1 MMSTEIA
8 IRGVRKQ
15 YGRGNKAVAVLES
28 IDLTVAPGELFFL
41 LGPSGCGKT
50 TLLRIIAGL
59 IAPTSGRIL
68 LNGSDVTDT
77 PAEKR
82 DTAMVFQ
89 NYALWPHMTV
99 LDNVAFG
106 PKMRGKSTAYQ
117 RQIAFEKLR
126 LVEMEA
132 YCDRKPNQL
141 SGGQQQRV
149 ALARALAAEP
159 KCLLLDEPLSNLDAK
174 LRSQMRTELRRLI
187 KASGTTAIYV
197 THDQKEAMSMADRVG
212 VMHAGRLAQI
222 AAPRM
227 LYQSPAG
234 GFTAEFVGQ
243 ANFIKGRVNNTS
255 PLQIETAAGLL
266 VSNADSRFQVGAAVV
281 CCVRAEDVMVLPD
294 EDGN

>member
-1 MMSTEIA
+1 MAFE
-8 IRGVRKQ
+8 
-15 YGRGNKAVAVLES
+15 
-28 IDLTVAPGELFFL
+28 DLTFEVAAGEVLCVI
-41 LGPSGCGKT
+41 GPSGCGKT

-59 IAPTSGRIL
+59 EAVTRGRIL
-68 LNGSDVTDT
+68 QRGRDITRAP
-77 PAEKR
+77 PAAR
-82 DTAMVFQ
+82 DYGIVFQ
-89 NYALWPHMTV
+89 SYALFPNLTV
-99 LDNVAFG
+99 AENVAYGLVNRRAGRAAIAARVQELLALVGLPEAG
-106 PKMRGKSTAYQ
+106 PKYPSQ
-117 RQIAFEKLR
+117 
-126 LVEMEA
+126 
-132 YCDRKPNQL
+132 C

-174 LRSQMRTELRRLI
+174 LRSQMRTELRQLI

-243 ANFIKGRVNNTS
+243 ANFIKGRVNATS

>member
-1 MMSTEIA
+1 MSAEIV
-8 IRGVRKQ
+8 IRGVSKQ
-15 YGRGNKAVAVLES
+15 YGRGRNAVAVLQS
-28 IDLTVAPGELFFL
+28 LDLTVAPGELFFL

-59 IAPTSGRIL
+59 IAPTSGSIL
-68 LNGSDVTDT
+68 LNGSEITDT

-106 PKMRGKSTAYQ
+106 PKMRGKSAAQ
-117 RQIAFEKLR
+117 QQQIALDKLR

-132 YCDRKPNQL
+132 YCGRKPNQL

-174 LRSQMRTELRRLI
+174 LRSQMRTELRQLI

-197 THDQKEAMSMADRVG
+197 THDQKEALSMADRVG
-212 VMHAGRLAQI
+212 VMHDGQLVQT
-222 AAPRM
+222 AAPRT
-227 LYQSPAG
+227 LYRSPVG
-234 GFTAEFVGQ
+234 GFAAEFVGQ
-243 ANFIKGRVNNTS
+243 ANFVKGQVKRIA
-255 PLQIETAAGLL
+255 PLEIETAAGLL

-281 CCVRAEDVMVLPD
+281 CCVRSEDVMVLPD
-294 EDGN
+294 EAEN